1 MFNEMC
7 PHQLGPTSLVT
18 RPYSV
23 KLDILVEEKEGR
35 GGGGDIR
42 PDPATSPPE
51 MLSPTNQSEAG
62 LRLAGL

>member
-7 PHQLGPTSLVT
+7 PDQLEATSLVT

-23 KLDILVEEKEGR
+23 KLDILGEQKEGR
-35 GGGGDIR
+35 GEGDIR

>member
-7 PHQLGPTSLVT
+7 PDQLEATSLVT

-23 KLDILVEEKEGR
+23 KLDILGEEKEGGR
-35 GGGGDIR
+35 EEGDIR

-51 MLSPTNQSEAG
+51 MLSPTNQSEAD